1 VPKGQRA
8 TYSMP
13 SQTIAKA
20 PNWTTLPKP
29 NITYIYADHRVNTD
43 IDANGVGR
51 VQVKP
56 GYNVNVE
63 DIRYDYDG

>member
-1 VPKGQRA
+1 MLPTAPV
-8 TYSMP
+8 
-13 SQTIAKA
+13 TIAKW
-20 PNWTTLPKP
+20 PSWTVLPRS
-29 NITYIYADHRVNTD
+29 NITVIHADHRVNTD

-63 DIRYDYDG
+63 DIRYEYDG